1 MQAQGSLRATA
12 RTGDRVTIAVVTCAS
27 GDDLRAALTPM
38 WHYFGRVPADDSI
51 AALRRLMPPYRV
63 HTAQDGAHVIGA
75 AGSFAFELTVPG
87 ARVPA
92 AGVTIVAV
100 LPTHRR
106 RGALRQM
113 MRVQLDACRER
124 AEPLAYLW
132 AAEDGIYERFGYGIA
147 SFSAEIDAPRQGA
160 RLRDASSSPPHARLM
175 PPREAQAVIAP
186 IYERVAKATPGMF
199 FRSGA
204 WWQER
209 TLADTPWRRGNSGE
223 LQCVIVEC
231 DAAQAYALYR
241 LTPSFERGVHT
252 GAVNVV
258 EAMGSSSL
266 ATRAVWRYL
275 LEIDWMARVTAALL
289 PIDHPLLLL
298 AAEPRRLRFNLR
310 DGVWLRLVDV
320 GAALTARR
328 YAPAAPVVIE
338 VADAFCPW
346 NSGRWRVGADGVRRT
361 TAAVELRCDVSALG
375 SAYLGGFSWTQ
386 LARALRVVE
395 LVPGAAARADA
406 AFRTAC
412 APWCPEIF

>member
-241 LTPSFERGVHT
+241 LTPSFERGRAHGGRKRRRGDGQLFAGDAGGVALPVGNRLD
-252 GAVNVV
+252 GA
-258 EAMGSSSL
+258 GHR
-266 ATRAVWRYL
+266 RAAADRPSPAA
-275 LEIDWMARVTAALL
+275 ARSRAATAALQPARWGVVATGRCGGCAHCPPLRAGRTGGDRGGGRLL
-289 PIDHPLLLL
+289 PLEQRPL
-298 AAEPRRLRFNLR
+298 ARWSRRRPQNHR
-310 DGVWLRLVDV
+310 RRR
-320 GAALTARR
+320 AALRR
-328 YAPAAPVVIE
+328 
-338 VADAFCPW
+338 
-346 NSGRWRVGADGVRRT
+346 
-361 TAAVELRCDVSALG
+361 
-375 SAYLGGFSWTQ
+375 
-386 LARALRVVE
+386 
-395 LVPGAAARADA
+395 
-406 AFRTAC
+406 
-412 APWCPEIF
+412 